1 MYVYDDP
8 EKMKN
13 QRVCAVTD
21 LSAVTHN
28 MDVMRRCLKN
38 ETKIC
43 AVIKA
48 DAYGHGAVPI
58 ARLLEG
64 RDDVWGFAVAAFGEA
79 LALREAGIRKPVLI
93 LGYSFP
99 EDLEE
104 MFRLG
109 IRPAVFSRDM
119 LLEASEAAGRT
130 GMDGPFPVHLAVD
143 TGMTRIGFPDTAES
157 ASEIAELLGQS
168 RLVAEGLFTHFARA
182 DETDVTPALVQ
193 LERYE
198 RFAKLLEE
206 KGLQIPLH
214 HCSNSAGII
223 RMPQANMNMVRAGIT
238 IYGIYP
244 SDEVEREPVPLKPA
258 MELISHVS
266 YVKDLP
272 AGAAISYGGTYVTER
287 PSRIATIPTGYA
299 DGYPRLLSNK
309 GSVLIHGKRAPI
321 RGRVCMDQF
330 MVDVTDIPDVRR
342 GDRVVLMGRDG
353 DDAITA
359 DELGALS
366 GRFPYELVCCISPR
380 VPRVYL

>member
-1 MYVYDDP
+1 MEQHRRIKANISVDII
-8 EKMKN
+8 EQN
-13 QRVCAVTD
+13 FE
-21 LSAVTHN
+21 S
-28 MDVMRRCLKN
+28 MRNNINK
-38 ETKIC
+38 ETKMM
-43 AVIKA
+43 AVVKA
-48 DAYGHGAVPI
+48 DGYGHGAVPI
-58 ARLLEG
+58 AERMEPKEYI
-64 RDDVWGFAVAAFGEA
+64 WGFAVAAAEEA
-79 LALREAGIRKPVLI
+79 FELRKAGVQKPILI
-93 LGYSFP
+93 LGPVFP
-99 EDLEE
+99 EYYEE
-104 MFRLG
+104 LVQQE
-109 IRPAVFSRDM
+109 IRIPVMTWEEAKDFSD
-119 LLEASEAAGRT
+119 ACTAAGRH
-130 GMDGPFPVHLAVD
+130 GYVHIALD
-143 TGMTRIGFPDTAES
+143 TGMSRIGFSDTEES
-157 ASEIAELLGQS
+157 ASVIQKIAKLPDLS
-168 RLVAEGLFTHFARA
+168 IEGLFTHFARA
-182 DETDVTPALVQ
+182 DETDVTPALIQ

-206 KGLQIPLH
+206 KGVQIPLH

-244 SDEVEREPVPLKPA
+244 SEEVEREPVPLKPA

>member
-1 MYVYDDP
+1 MEQHRRIKANISVNII
-8 EKMKN
+8 EQN
-13 QRVCAVTD
+13 FE
-21 LSAVTHN
+21 S
-28 MDVMRRCLKN
+28 MRNNINK
-38 ETKIC
+38 ETKIM
-43 AVIKA
+43 AVVKA
-48 DAYGHGAVPI
+48 DGYGHGAVPI
-58 ARLLEG
+58 AKRMEPK
-64 RDDVWGFAVAAFGEA
+64 DYIWGFAVAAAEEA
-79 LALREAGIRKPVLI
+79 FELRKAGVRKPILI
-93 LGYSFP
+93 LGPVFP
-99 EDLEE
+99 EYYEE
-104 MFRLG
+104 LVLQE
-109 IRPAVFSRDM
+109 IRIPVMTWEEAKDFSD
-119 LLEASEAAGRT
+119 ACTAAGRH
-130 GMDGPFPVHLAVD
+130 GYVHIALD
-143 TGMTRIGFPDTAES
+143 TGMSRIGFSDTEES
-157 ASEIAELLGQS
+157 ASVIQKIAKLPDLS
-168 RLVAEGLFTHFARA
+168 IEGLFTHFARA
-182 DETDVTPALVQ
+182 DETDVTPALIQ

-206 KGLQIPLH
+206 KGVQIPLH

-244 SDEVEREPVPLKPA
+244 SEEVEREPVPLKPA